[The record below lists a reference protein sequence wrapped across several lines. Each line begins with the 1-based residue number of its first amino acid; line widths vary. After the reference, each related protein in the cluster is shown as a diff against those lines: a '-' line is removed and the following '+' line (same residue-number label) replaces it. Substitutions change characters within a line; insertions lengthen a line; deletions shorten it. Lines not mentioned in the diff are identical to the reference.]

1 MSRGRREES
10 PAPTEVDLDD
20 ALVYPRFDP
29 SSMRRFLHQF
39 PGECRRAWQS
49 VSQFHLPD
57 TYAGIDRVLIVG
69 MGGSAAAGDIVRHLA
84 INETKVPIW
93 VHRDYGLPSSVV
105 DEDTLVIFSS
115 YSGNT
120 EETLSAFAAS
130 RNTPSKKLAITTGG
144 MLRYLAEQQGV
155 PVLLMD
161 YQAPPRA
168 AFPHGFASLLGIL
181 VRLGLLPD
189 RLADWQ
195 EALLILN
202 GLSTELTETN
212 PLASNRAKQL
222 ATRMQGSLAVIYGA
236 ELLSG
241 VALRWKSQLNENSK
255 TWAFCELFPELNH
268 NAAVGYELP
277 SWAKDKVFVVLLC
290 SPSLHPRNVLRYQ
303 ATTEVLAR
311 AGVNWEV
318 VNAMGRSP
326 LAQVMSMV
334 LLGDYLS
341 FYLAILNRTD
351 PTPVDSIDFVKSY
364 LARASTSAIGDP
376 L

>member
-1 MSRGRREES
+1 MTKGKGEGS
-10 PAPTEVDLDD
+10 PAPTAVDLDD
-20 ALVYPRFDP
+20 ALAYSRFDP
-29 SSMRRFLHQF
+29 SGMRTFLHQF
-39 PGECRRAWQS
+39 PAECRRAWQR
-49 VSQFHLPD
+49 VSRFRLPAA
-57 TYAGIDRVLIVG
+57 YAGVDRVLIAG
-69 MGGSAAAGDIVRHLA
+69 MGGSAAGGDIVRHLA
-84 INETKVPIW
+84 ATETKVPIW
-93 VHRDYGLPSSVV
+93 VHRDYGLPSFV

-130 RNTPSKKLAITTGG
+130 LSTPARKLVITTGG
-144 MLRYLAEQQGV
+144 RLGYLAEQQGI

-161 YQAPPRA
+161 YQSPPRA
-168 AFPHGFASLLGIL
+168 AFPHSFTSLLGIL

-189 RLADWQ
+189 RSADWQ
-195 EALLILN
+195 ETLLILDR
-202 GLSTELTETN
+202 LSAELIETT
-212 PLASNRAKQL
+212 PLVSNHAKQL

-241 VALRWKSQLNENSK
+241 VARRWKTQLNENSK

-277 SWAKDKVFVVLLC
+277 SWAKEKVFVVLLC
-290 SPSLHPRNVLRYQ
+290 SPSLHPRNILRYE
-303 ATTEVLAR
+303 ATAELLTR
-311 AGVNWEV
+311 AGINCEMVNPQGE
-318 VNAMGRSP
+318 SP
-326 LAQVMSMV
+326 LAQVMSLV

-351 PTPVDSIDFVKSY
+351 PTPIDSIDFVKSY
-364 LARASTSAIGDP
+364 LAHPGARAFADP

>member
-1 MSRGRREES
+1 MPRGRREES
-10 PAPTEVDLDD
+10 SAPTRVDLDD
-20 ALVYPRFDP
+20 ALAYSRFDP
-29 SSMRRFLHQF
+29 SGMRRFLHQF
-39 PGECRRAWQS
+39 PAECRRAWQR
-49 VSQFHLPD
+49 VSRFHLPA
-57 TYAGIDRVLIVG
+57 TYAGIDGVLIAG

-84 INETKVPIW
+84 ANETKVPIW
-93 VHRDYGLPSSVV
+93 VHRDYGLPSSV

-120 EETLSAFAAS
+120 EETLSAFETS
-130 RNTPSKKLAITTGG
+130 LNTPAKKLVITTGG
-144 MLRYLAEQQGV
+144 KLGDLAEQQGI
-155 PVLLMD
+155 PVLLID
-161 YQAPPRA
+161 YQAPTRA
-168 AFPHGFASLLGIL
+168 AFPHSLASLLGIL

-189 RLADWQ
+189 RSVDWR
-195 EALLILN
+195 EALLVLD
-202 GLSTELTETN
+202 GLSTELAEVN

-241 VALRWKSQLNENSK
+241 VALRWKTQLNENSK

-268 NAAVGYELP
+268 NAAVGYKLP
-277 SWAKDKVFVVLLC
+277 SWAKEKVFVVLLS
-290 SPSLHPRNVLRYQ
+290 SPSLHPRNHLRYE
-303 ATTEVLAR
+303 ATTEVLA
-311 AGVNWEV
+311 ATGVDWEI
-318 VNAMGRSP
+318 VNAMGQSP
-326 LAQVMSMV
+326 LAQVMSLV

-364 LARASTSAIGDP
+364 LARSGTPAIVDP

>member
-1 MSRGRREES
+1 MTKGKGEGS
-10 PAPTEVDLDD
+10 PAPTAVDLDD
-20 ALVYPRFDP
+20 ALAYSRFDP
-29 SSMRRFLHQF
+29 SGMRTFLHQF
-39 PGECRRAWQS
+39 PAECRRAWQR
-49 VSQFHLPD
+49 VSHFRLPA
-57 TYAGIDRVLIVG
+57 TYAGVDRVLIAG
-69 MGGSAAAGDIVRHLA
+69 MGGSAAGGDIVRHLA
-84 INETKVPIW
+84 ATETKVPIW
-93 VHRDYGLPSSVV
+93 VHRDYGLPSFV

-130 RNTPSKKLAITTGG
+130 LSTPARKLVITTGG
-144 MLRYLAEQQGV
+144 RLGYLAEQQGI

-161 YQAPPRA
+161 YQSPPRA
-168 AFPHGFASLLGIL
+168 AFPHSFTSLLGIL

-189 RLADWQ
+189 RSADWQ
-195 EALLILN
+195 ETLLILDR
-202 GLSTELTETN
+202 LSAELIETT
-212 PLASNRAKQL
+212 PLVSNHAKQL

-241 VALRWKSQLNENSK
+241 VARRWKTQLNENSK

-277 SWAKDKVFVVLLC
+277 SWAKEKVFVVLLC
-290 SPSLHPRNVLRYQ
+290 SPSLHPRNILRYE
-303 ATTEVLAR
+303 ATAELLTR
-311 AGVNWEV
+311 AGINCEMVNPQGE
-318 VNAMGRSP
+318 SP
-326 LAQVMSMV
+326 LAQVMSLV

-351 PTPVDSIDFVKSY
+351 PTPIDSIDFVKSY
-364 LARASTSAIGDP
+364 LAHPGARAFADP

>member
-1 MSRGRREES
+1 MTSRGRREES
-10 PAPTEVDLDD
+10 PTPTGVDLDD
-20 ALVYPRFDP
+20 ALAYSRFDP
-29 SSMRRFLHQF
+29 SGMRRFLHQF
-39 PGECRRAWQS
+39 PAECRRAWQS
-49 VSQFHLPD
+49 VSRFHLPT
-57 TYAGIDRVLIVG
+57 TYAGIDRVLIAG

-84 INETKVPIW
+84 GNETKVPIW
-93 VHRDYGLPSSVV
+93 VHRDYGLPSSV
-105 DEDTLVIFSS
+105 DEDTLVVFSS

-120 EETLSAFAAS
+120 EETLSAFEAS
-130 RNTPSKKLAITTGG
+130 RNTPARKLVITTGG
-144 MLRYLAEQQGV
+144 KLGYLAEQQGI

-168 AFPHGFASLLGIL
+168 AFPHSFASLLGIL

-189 RLADWQ
+189 RSADWQ
-195 EALLILN
+195 EALLILD

-222 ATRMQGSLAVIYGA
+222 ATRIQGSLAVIYGA
-236 ELLSG
+236 GLLSG
-241 VALRWKSQLNENSK
+241 VALRWKTQLNENSK

-268 NAAVGYELP
+268 NAAVGYDLP
-277 SWAKDKVFVVLLC
+277 SWAKEKVFVVLLS
-290 SPSLHPRNVLRYQ
+290 SPSLHPRNVLRYE

-311 AGVNWEV
+311 AGVSWEV
-318 VNAMGRSP
+318 VNASGRSP
-326 LAQVMSMV
+326 LAQVMSLV

-364 LARASTSAIGDP
+364 LARAGTPTIADP

>member
-1 MSRGRREES
+1 
-10 PAPTEVDLDD
+10 
-20 ALVYPRFDP
+20 
-29 SSMRRFLHQF
+29 
-39 PGECRRAWQS
+39 
-49 VSQFHLPD
+49 
-57 TYAGIDRVLIVG
+57 
-69 MGGSAAAGDIVRHLA
+69 MGGSAAGGDIVRHLA
-84 INETKVPIW
+84 ATETKVPIW
-93 VHRDYGLPSSVV
+93 VHRDYGLPSFV
-105 DEDTLVIFSS
+105 DKDTLVIFSS

-130 RNTPSKKLAITTGG
+130 LSTPAMKLVITTGG
-144 MLRYLAEQQGV
+144 RLGYLAEQQDI

-161 YQAPPRA
+161 YQSPPRA
-168 AFPHGFASLLGIL
+168 AFPHSFTSLLGIL

-189 RLADWQ
+189 RSADWQ
-195 EALLILN
+195 KTLLILDR
-202 GLSTELTETN
+202 LSAELIETT
-212 PLASNRAKQL
+212 PLVSNHAKQL

-241 VALRWKSQLNENSK
+241 VAWRWKTQLNENSK
-255 TWAFCELFPELNH
+255 TWAFCELFPEINH

-277 SWAKDKVFVVLLC
+277 SWAKEKVFVVLLC

-318 VNAMGRSP
+318 VNAPGRSP
-326 LAQVMSMV
+326 LAQVMSLV

-351 PTPVDSIDFVKSY
+351 PTPVDSIDFVKGY
-364 LARASTSAIGDP
+364 LARAGAPATADP